1 MHFFRGRKFAAA
13 LLCALLIAFT
23 TVASA
28 VEPTDYNRSTPD
40 VLDPGHLYGTNCI
53 LINADTGDVLF
64 EKKVDERRYP
74 ASTTKIM
81 TCILALESDLVGR
94 DITIPAG
101 IEIPSGSSKMGISAG
116 ETMLFDDLLY
126 GMMIASGNDA
136 SIAVAMLVSGSE
148 SAFVRAM
155 NEKAQELGM
164 TGTHYE
170 NSHGY
175 QRANHYTTA
184 RDLATLTA
192 YAMKNR
198 EFREIVACKEHTI
211 VSSLYP
217 DGKVYTS
224 KYDLLFEGKQLYYA
238 PCIGV
243 KTGYTNSAGRC
254 FVGAAEQNGV
264 TLVSVSLNTSKDDTT
279 YSQVFT
285 DTIRL
290 CNYGFAQYRE
300 VSFREMFAMC
310 DDSQLAFLVSKAA
323 KDDANKGYL
332 KMNVADIPDDYR
344 ESYLKKDWEDVNF
357 QKELANSLAERLEFE
372 FTAPLVAPISEGD
385 ILGVARY
392 TTQSG
397 AVLEGKIVASR
408 SVAMEP
414 PTMDELLDEWVDE
427 NAPWMA
433 KLMPRRNPSAR
444 VLYLLLL
451 AGIVT
456 LIVLRVRR
464 NRRRD
469 RERRVMLEKKRREY
483 LRRQKYLREH
493 PEARRTSRPSAS
505 GTPARTP
512 ARKTSA
518 GTSAKG
524 ATARPA
530 ARKPSAQAGR
540 GTARP
545 SSGTGAKRTQPPRGK
560 DGFGRR

>member
-1 MHFFRGRKFAAA
+1 MHIFRGRKIAAA
-13 LLCALLIAFT
+13 LFCALLIALT

-28 VEPTDYNRSTPD
+28 VAPTDYNRSTPE

-64 EKKVDERRYP
+64 EKKADERRYP

-81 TCILALESDLVGR
+81 TCILALESDLMGR
-94 DITIPAG
+94 QITIPAG

-126 GMMIASGNDA
+126 GMMLASGNDA

-148 SAFVRAM
+148 SAFVREM
-155 NEKAQELGM
+155 NEKAQSLGM

-192 YAMKNR
+192 YALQNQ
-198 EFREIVACKEHTI
+198 EFREIVACKERTI
-211 VSSLYP
+211 VTSLYP
-217 DGKVYTS
+217 DGKVYTT
-224 KYDLLFEGKQLYYA
+224 KYDLLLEGKQLYYA

-254 FVGAAEQNGV
+254 FVGAAEQNGI

-290 CNYGFAQYRE
+290 FNYGFAQYQE
-300 VSFREMFAMC
+300 VSFREMLAMC
-310 DDSQLAFLVSKAA
+310 DDSQLAFLVNKAA

-332 KMNVADIPDDYR
+332 RMNVVDIPDDYR
-344 ESYLKKDWEDVNF
+344 ESYLKSDWEDVNF
-357 QKELANSLAERLEFE
+357 QKELANSLVERLEFE
-372 FTAPLVAPISEGD
+372 FNGSLVAPISEGD

-444 VLYLLLL
+444 VLYLLL
-451 AGIVT
+451 AVGIVT

-469 RERRVMLEKKRREY
+469 RERRAMLEKKRREY

-493 PEARRTSRPSAS
+493 PDARRTSRPSAS
-505 GTPARTP
+505 GTSTRTTARNTDT
-512 ARKTSA
+512 R
-518 GTSAKG
+518 TSAKST
-524 ATARPA
+524 TARPA
-530 ARKPSAQAGR
+530 TRRPSAQSSG
-540 GTARP
+540 GTAR
-545 SSGTGAKRTQPPRGK
+545 SSRETGTKRTQPPKSR

>member
-1 MHFFRGRKFAAA
+1 MHIFRGRKIAAA
-13 LLCALLIAFT
+13 LFCALLIALT

-28 VEPTDYNRSTPD
+28 VAPTDYNRSTPE
-40 VLDPGHLYGTNCI
+40 VLDSGHLYGTNCI

-64 EKKVDERRYP
+64 EKKADERRYP

-81 TCILALESDLVGR
+81 TCILALESDLMGR
-94 DITIPAG
+94 QITIPAG

-126 GMMIASGNDA
+126 GMMLASGNDA
-136 SIAVAMLVSGSE
+136 SVAVAMLVSGSE
-148 SAFVRAM
+148 SAFVREM
-155 NEKAQELGM
+155 NEKAQSLGM

-192 YAMKNR
+192 YALQNQ
-198 EFREIVACKEHTI
+198 EFREIVACKERTI
-211 VSSLYP
+211 VTSLYP
-217 DGKVYTS
+217 EGKVYTT
-224 KYDLLFEGKQLYYA
+224 KYDLLLEDKQLYYA

-254 FVGAAEQNGV
+254 FVGAAEQNGI

-290 CNYGFAQYRE
+290 FNYGFAQYRE
-300 VSFREMFAMC
+300 VSFREMLAMC
-310 DDSQLAFLVSKAA
+310 DDSQLAFLVNKAA

-332 KMNVADIPDDYR
+332 RMNVVDIPDDYR
-344 ESYLKKDWEDVNF
+344 ESYLKSDWEDVNF
-357 QKELANSLAERLEFE
+357 QKELANSLVERLEFE
-372 FTAPLVAPISEGD
+372 FNGSLVAPISEGD

-444 VLYLLLL
+444 VLYLLLA

-469 RERRVMLEKKRREY
+469 RERRAMLEKKRREY

-493 PEARRTSRPSAS
+493 PEARRTSRSSAS
-505 GTPARTP
+505 GTSARTP
-512 ARKTSA
+512 ARNTGA
-518 GTSAKG
+518 RTSAKST
-524 ATARPA
+524 TARPA
-530 ARKPSAQAGR
+530 TRRPSAQSSG
-540 GTARP
+540 GTART
-545 SSGTGAKRTQPPRGK
+545 SRETGTKRTQPPKSR

>member
-1 MHFFRGRKFAAA
+1 MQRRFAA
-13 LLCALLIAFT
+13 LILIVLIAL
-23 TVASA
+23 SA
-28 VEPTDYNRSTPD
+28 LCPGALSEAAPLTDATVEPTQAPRDYSQLTVD
-40 VLDPGHLYGTNCI
+40 WLDCQSAVLID
-53 LINADTGDVLF
+53 ADSGNTLF
-64 EKKVDERRYP
+64 AKNDQIRMHP

-81 TCILALESDLVGR
+81 TCILALESDLVGKQ
-94 DITIPAG
+94 ITIPAG
-101 IEIPSGSSKMGISAG
+101 IEMPSGSSRMGISAG

-126 GMMIASGNDA
+126 GMMMASGNDA

-148 SAFVRAM
+148 SAFVRVM
-155 NEKAQELGM
+155 NEKAQSLGM

-192 YAMKNR
+192 YAMKNQ
-198 EFREIVACKEHTI
+198 EFREIVACKERTI
-211 VSSLYP
+211 VTSLYP

-224 KYDLLFEGKQLYYA
+224 KYDLLFDDKPLYYA

-290 CNYGFAQYRE
+290 CSYGFAQYRE

-332 KMNVADIPDDYR
+332 RMNVVDIPDDYR

-372 FTAPLVAPISEGD
+372 FTGPLVAPISEGD

-444 VLYLLLL
+444 ALYLILL
-451 AGIVT
+451 AGIVA

-469 RERRVMLEKKRREY
+469 RERRAMLEQKRREY

-493 PEARRTSRPSAS
+493 PEARRTSRPSAT
-505 GTPARTP
+505 GTSTRAP
-512 ARKTSA
+512 ARKALAHTPTKKS
-518 GTSAKG
+518 T
-524 ATARPA
+524 TARPA
-530 ARKPSAQAGR
+530 ARKPSAQTSG
-540 GTARP
+540 
-545 SSGTGAKRTQPPRGK
+545 GTGVKRTQPPKAR